1 MFVANLT
8 RVVSA
13 LLTDTDEPAG
23 VRPDFSGFGAH
34 DGDHMKGLTTG
45 IAGWVS
51 VFGKIRLFRLR
62 STPLLQRVGP
72 TSRPF
77 TSLSKTTLR
86 SVTSRNREFEIVFSE
101 LLPLTETL
109 VTTIHWRWGPI
120 GDE

>member
-23 VRPDFSGFGAH
+23 VRPDFYGFGAH

-45 IAGWVS
+45 FAGWLS

-77 TSLSKTTLR
+77 HIAFKNDLK
-86 SVTSRNREFEIVFSE
+86 
-101 LLPLTETL
+101 
-109 VTTIHWRWGPI
+109 I
-120 GDE
+120 GDVEES